1 MKYVTYL
8 VTYSG
13 DKLPKYYIGSTS
25 KEKANSG
32 KYFGSICS
40 NKYKEI
46 FLNEKKYNIHLFK
59 IKILSTHL
67 NRKDAVS
74 EELKLQIKY
83 NVVNSNNYMN
93 ESLASVNGFFGRDV
107 SGKNHPMY
115 GKKHSE
121 KTRNKL
127 KIARSKRIIT
137 EETKRKMSESSKG
150 RKLSDEHKRKLS
162 ESNQGLKRSDKTKK
176 KISESKIGSTP
187 WNKGLIKDIIL
198 QLDMDNNI
206 IKEWYSLIELEEYGY
221 QKSNAINVCN
231 GKRKSHKG
239 YRWIYKSE
247 FNN

>member
-8 VTYSG
+8 VTYNG

-46 FLNEKKYNIHLFK
+46 FLNEKKYNIHLFE

-127 KIARSKRIIT
+127 KIARSKRITT

-150 RKLSDEHKRKLS
+150 RKLSNEHKRKLS

-206 IKEWYSLIELEEYGY
+206 IKERETL
-221 QKSNAINVCN
+221 K
-231 GKRKSHKG
+231 
-239 YRWIYKSE
+239 
-247 FNN
+247 